1 MRALVLGFLVAA
13 AIGCI
18 GTVGFTVKSAGPA
31 LAATSVAIP
40 VAAADDCDENSR
52 CVDITRPLR

>member
-1 MRALVLGFLVAA
+1 MRALMLGFLVAA
-13 AIGCI
+13 TIGCI
-18 GTVGFTVKSAGPA
+18 GSVGFTIKSVGALPA
-31 LAATSVAIP
+31 NPVAIP